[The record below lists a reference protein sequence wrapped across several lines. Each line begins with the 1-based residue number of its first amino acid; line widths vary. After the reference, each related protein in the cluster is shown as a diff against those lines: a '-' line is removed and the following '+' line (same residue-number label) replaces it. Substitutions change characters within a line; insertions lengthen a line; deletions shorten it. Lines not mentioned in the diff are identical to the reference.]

1 MFKDKTFKCRVCD
14 SCGKIVEIPGVE
26 NLCSKK
32 LYKIKN
38 FETGCVDE
46 VCGDC
51 LVDRAFTCCICG
63 DFFYNTDKFVYDVF
77 YYCPECAK
85 KRAKDLSK
93 EYFDFIEKVKDWK
106 KERSEAENNE
116 N

>member
-14 SCGKIVEIPGVE
+14 SCGKIVGIPGLEDFHDEELYEVK
-26 NLCSKK
+26 NL
-32 LYKIKN
+32 
-38 FETGCVDE
+38 ETGRTDE
-46 VCGDC
+46 ICEDCLDNRVFACCLCGDS
-51 LVDRAFTCCICG
+51 
-63 DFFYNTDKFVYDVF
+63 FYNTDIFVYDGF

-85 KRAKDLSK
+85 KRAEDLSK

-106 KERSEAENNE
+106 KERNEVENNE